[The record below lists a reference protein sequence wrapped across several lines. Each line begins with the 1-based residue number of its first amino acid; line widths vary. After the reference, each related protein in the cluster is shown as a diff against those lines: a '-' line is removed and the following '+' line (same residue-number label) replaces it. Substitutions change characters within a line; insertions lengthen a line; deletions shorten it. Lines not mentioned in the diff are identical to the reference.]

1 MANKNTRKYPNFADV
16 ISRIFDLT
24 KINVRLL
31 SEYLFIV
38 YTSVF
43 GFSKNRRR
51 ILKILEK
58 TTVTLIGVGTLT
70 FFPGARHI

>member
-1 MANKNTRKYPNFADV
+1 MPKIILKVQLRYPNFADI
-16 ISRIFDLT
+16 ISRILDLT

-43 GFSKNRRR
+43 VFFKKQKKNFENLGKNR
-51 ILKILEK
+51 KK
-58 TTVTLIGVGTLT
+58 Q
-70 FFPGARHI
+70 FF

>member
-1 MANKNTRKYPNFADV
+1 MNSQNNLKIQLRYPNFADV
-16 ISRIFDLT
+16 ISRIFDLK

-43 GFSKNRRR
+43 GFFKKQKKNFEN
-51 ILKILEK
+51 LGKIRK
-58 TTVTLIGVGTLT
+58 K
-70 FFPGARHI
+70 